1 MLFLIKRKLIHTIN
15 RSDVGVFW
23 GVHSAFVSDFCV
35 TPNGIVGRDGCLGAN
50 AILLIF
56 RSTWRLDLYTNDTVI
71 CNRVLFSYKSKRY
84 RYRTKHYYVPF
95 QLRTTPRCRLRSCNL
110 GATVDGRK
118 RWRNKWSPALPPT
131 TWNLFTSKNWD
142 VRLI

>member
-1 MLFLIKRKLIHTIN
+1 MLFLIKRKYTIN

-23 GVHSAFVSDFCV
+23 GVHSAFVSDFRV

-84 RYRTKHYYVPF
+84 RYKTKSIITYPSNFVPLPDVGF
-95 QLRTTPRCRLRSCNL
+95 VRVIWGQRWMDASA
-110 GATVDGRK
+110 GATNGHQHYHQQLEIYI
-118 RWRNKWSPALPPT
+118 PAKIEMLG
-131 TWNLFTSKNWD
+131 
-142 VRLI
+142 